1 MQLCFS
7 KETATY
13 NLSQARIFLSD
24 IEVVL
29 GQLSITNWGE
39 TVFNYLPN
47 LMYIGGFEGNSSLT
61 FRSAL
66 FISDNNASNIP
77 NSDVSLRQMH
87 FPRLVEVP
95 AGNATFINS
104 PDLCYVGNLEFY
116 FRSSNQ
122 TLIYRDPIK
131 PYNECGMY
139 AHMWHC
145 CNLLYIYINT

>member
-1 MQLCFS
+1 M
-7 KETATY
+7 
-13 NLSQARIFLSD
+13 FLSD

-29 GQLSITNWGE
+29 GQLSIANWGE
-39 TVFNYLPN
+39 TIFDYLPN
-47 LMYIGGFEGNSSLT
+47 LMYIGEFEADSPLT
-61 FRSAL
+61 FRNAL

-77 NSDVSLRQMH
+77 TSDVSLRQIH

-122 TLIYRDPIK
+122 KLIYRDQIK

-139 AHMWHC
+139 VHVCHFFNSINIYFIYTLTLDFASSM
-145 CNLLYIYINT
+145 LLALDCF